1 MSASGIAETIISR
14 RRSPSS
20 SSRTSSNEFTK
31 SWTSRRK
38 SPIISGLQKRN
49 LEYLL
54 QKKVTE
60 LDASELKQ
68 IAQVINAWTT
78 KKKRHRKGESK
89 SIKSGRPKGSTDSKK
104 RSRRTNQQIQNQNNE
119 LEDDAQE
126 NDYTGGSNPIPL
138 QQE

>member
-1 MSASGIAETIISR
+1 MNASGIAETIISR
-14 RRSPSS
+14 RRPTSPSS
-20 SSRTSSNEFTK
+20 SNRTSSTDFSK

-38 SPIISGLQKRN
+38 SPISSRLQKKG
-49 LEYLL
+49 LEDIL

-68 IAQVINAWTT
+68 LAQVINAWTT
-78 KKKRHRKGESK
+78 KKKRHQKGQNK
-89 SIKSGRPKGSTDSKK
+89 SIKPGRPKGSTDSKK

-119 LEDDAQE
+119 LEDDTQE
-126 NDYTGGSNPIPL
+126 NDYTPIPL